1 MIRAVVFD
9 LGGVLVRIHHTWEA
23 AARSVGVSGGAHLG
37 RLASYAP
44 LSDYQGGTLSESAY
58 LATLAKDLGCSIEEA
73 DRVHAA
79 ILGSDYPGAQ
89 QLVLELKAKGLPT
102 LCLSNTNELH
112 YKEFFGGRFPVC
124 NALDHLIA
132 SHRIGANK
140 PAAEA
145 FQAIQDL
152 LPPREGEVIFF
163 DDHPGN
169 VAGAV
174 EFGWL
179 AKQID
184 PGDETGADPV
194 AQMRDYLLEQGVRI
208 SVC

>member
-23 AARSVGVSGGAHLG
+23 AARSVGVSGGEMLG
-37 RLASYAP
+37 RLANYAP
-44 LSDYQGGTLSESAY
+44 LSDYQGGILSEGNY
-58 LATLAKDLGCSIEEA
+58 LATLSRDLECSVQEA
-73 DRVHAA
+73 GQVHAA
-79 ILGSDYPGAQ
+79 ILGSDYPGAED
-89 QLVLELKAKGLPT
+89 LVNELKTLGLPT

-112 YKEFFGGRFPVC
+112 YQEFFGGRFPVC

-132 SHRIGANK
+132 SHRIGVNK
-140 PAAEA
+140 PAPEA

-152 LPPREGEVIFF
+152 LPPIEGEVIFF

-169 VAGAV
+169 VAGAL

-194 AQMRDYLLEQGVRI
+194 AQMREELARLGVLKQP
-208 SVC
+208 